1 MMGIALRYIAA
12 PVLAA
17 SVAVTIAGATASA
30 ADGQQPAHSTDVS
43 TASLDH
49 GGAYCGQFC
58 GDFSAYDDHPVS
70 ACVDQGSHWREDY
83 FDESPIAD
91 VGWKHFD
98 LPGEPAQEQKYER
111 FWRLGQIVTA
121 VAGAGLTIR
130 SLEEFST
137 IYETYWRAKDPRVPG
152 QFVLIATKPKEGAK
166 AAKTPRRAPRP

>member
-58 GDFSAYDDHPVS
+58 GDFSAYDDHPGGAVVPVS
-70 ACVDQGSHWREDY
+70 YGVGTTRLNPLSPVSIRLPIVD
-83 FDESPIAD
+83 A
-91 VGWKHFD
+91 
-98 LPGEPAQEQKYER
+98 
-111 FWRLGQIVTA
+111 
-121 VAGAGLTIR
+121 AGVLT
-130 SLEEFST
+130 
-137 IYETYWRAKDPRVPG
+137 P
-152 QFVLIATKPKEGAK
+152 QH
-166 AAKTPRRAPRP
+166 